1 VALSFTDPRAQQRYT
16 GWRGAADAM
25 GAGLNLTP
33 EERQALDYM
42 AGGGI
47 HWAEENEP
55 DKHPGWSGAD
65 LSGYAANTLN
75 PAQALSYLM
84 RLRRSGRTWGQQL
97 AQPGGPFQWS
107 GRADVGGNA
116 RNLSSVT
123 PAGTG
128 APEDATN
135 YIADWNAGGWGTGT
149 PGGTVPGQATQG
161 ARTLYEHLNMALNP
175 MQETFW
181 QTNPQL
187 LWGQVGHGFAPNWE
201 APRGDWWRQRYTQAQ
216 NDYANASATGTDPNL
231 SFVSWLNSQY
241 PQISQEFGLLPAAA
255 RGENAPFLPAGRPQ
269 L

>member
-1 VALSFTDPRAQQRYT
+1 VALTFTNPEAQGRYQ
-16 GWRGAADAM
+16 GWYNAATSM
-25 GAGLNLTP
+25 GLPADIAD
-33 EERQALDYM
+33 RI

-47 HWAEENEP
+47 RWAEENEP
-55 DKHPGWSGAD
+55 DKRPGWSGAD

-75 PAQALSYLM
+75 PAQALSFY
-84 RLRRSGRTWGQQL
+84 RRGGRPDQY
-97 AQPGGPFQWS
+97 QWS

-116 RNLSSVT
+116 RNLTSIT
-123 PAGTG
+123 PPGT
-128 APEDATN
+128 APEDAAR
-135 YIADWNAGGWGTGT
+135 YIADWRDDNGPGWGS
-149 PGGTVPGQATQG
+149 GGTAPGQATQG
-161 ARTLYEHLNMALNP
+161 ANTLYQHLNMALNP
-175 MQETFW
+175 MQETFY

>member
-33 EERQALDYM
+33 DERQALDYM
-42 AGGGI
+42 AGGGMR
-47 HWAEENEP
+47 WAAENEGGP
-55 DKHPGWSGAD
+55 WGAGAD

-97 AQPGGPFQWS
+97 AQPGGPFQGS

-128 APEDATN
+128 APEDATS
-135 YIADWNAGGWGTGT
+135 YIADWNAGGWGAPAPGTPAT
-149 PGGTVPGQATQG
+149 PGGTATTTG
-161 ARTLYEHLNMALNP
+161 MYDFLGRHLDPTQQL
-175 MQETFW
+175 FY

-187 LWGQVGHGFAPNWE
+187 AYAYGGTVFSPNAASPRRDWWNQNWGQFNAE
-201 APRGDWWRQRYTQAQ
+201 
-216 NDYANASATGTDPNL
+216 YANASVDNPNL
-231 SFVSWLNSQY
+231 QITDFLNQRF
-241 PQISQEFGLLPAAA
+241 PQIAQAYNLLPAQM
-255 RGENAPFLPAGRPQ
+255 RGVNAPYLPAGRPQ

>member
-1 VALSFTDPRAQQRYT
+1 VALTFTNPEAQSRYQ
-16 GWRGAADAM
+16 GWYNAATSM
-25 GAGLNLTP
+25 GLPADVA
-33 EERQALDYM
+33 EQI

-47 HWAEENEP
+47 RWAGENEP
-55 DKHPGWSGAD
+55 GKGPGWAGAD
-65 LSGYAANTLN
+65 LSAYSPNTFN
-75 PAQALSYLM
+75 PAQALSFYA
-84 RLRRSGRTWGQQL
+84 R
-97 AQPGGPFQWS
+97 GGLPNQYQWS

-116 RNLSSVT
+116 RNLTSIT
-123 PAGTG
+123 PPGLG
-128 APEDATN
+128 APEDATS
-135 YIADWNAGGWGTGT
+135 YIADWRDYNGPRWGSGT
-149 PGGTVPGQATQG
+149 APGQVAQG
-161 ARTLYEHLNMALNP
+161 ASTLYQHLNMALNP
-175 MQETFW
+175 MQETFY

-241 PQISQEFGLLPAAA
+241 PHISQEFGLLPAAA